1 MSEYAPD
8 GWVVVKVVNSKETFY
23 RVFGSWRGG
32 YLGGDS
38 WRMNSGIVDCY
49 TEKDSNYYY
58 FTGYS
63 GSTYLCHKDSYGQL
77 SAYNNSV
84 LDSYIRQAS
93 EKNFTIEVM
102 PADTDW
108 LNMDWGLTKLQVTQV
123 QT

>member
-8 GWVVVKVVNSKETFY
+8 GWVVVKVVTSDKTFY

-32 YLGGDS
+32 YLDGDY
-38 WRMNSGIVDCY
+38 WRMNSGITGCY
-49 TEKDSNYYY
+49 MEKDGDYYY

-63 GSTYLCHKDSYGQL
+63 GSTYRCHKDSYDRI

-84 LDSYIRQAS
+84 LGDYIRRAPTQ
-93 EKNFTIEVM
+93 NFTMEVM

-108 LNMDWGLTKLQVTQV
+108 LNVNWETNNA
-123 QT
+123 